1 VILQMAYAGVLAFM
15 LLAHRNSHRRQI
27 LRIPASFETRVRLAG
42 GAGSARPAQHTKMW
56 GVLLGVPSFVPLVE
70 RRW

>member
-1 VILQMAYAGVLAFM
+1 VILQMAYAGVMAFM

-42 GAGSARPAQHTKMW
+42 GVG
-56 GVLLGVPSFVPLVE
+56 